1 MFHNPAHPSGKITDR
16 TIRQR
21 YVWPDMHRDIAKWCK
36 NCIECQ
42 QAKVSRHVKLT
53 PEHFVAPDGRFDQV
67 HIDIVGPLP
76 PSEGYSYCLT
86 MIDRFSRWTEATPLK
101 DISAQ
106 TIARAFYDTWI
117 SRYGTPRL
125 LTTDQGPQ
133 FESRLFAAL
142 LSLIGCERIRTTSYH
157 PASNGMIECWHR
169 VLKAAIMCHA
179 DVRWTRILSTILLG
193 LRSHVRADTNASPA
207 EFMFGTTLRL
217 PGEFFLP
224 DDCKPD
230 PNYFLEEFREYM
242 RQVRPVPV
250 AHKHKKRVFYFK
262 DLHNCTHVFLRNM
275 AKKALERP
283 YTGPHKVLQRVSD
296 RAFNI
301 DINENSKSVSVDLL
315 KPAYF
320 VSNDLT
326 DSPAPGENIIPDPP
340 ALKTY
345 SRKKVTFAPT
355 NK

>member
-1 MFHNPAHPSGKITDR
+1 MFHNPAHSSGKITDR

-53 PEHFVAPDGRFDQV
+53 PEHFVPPDGRFDQV

-133 FESRLFAAL
+133 FESCLFAAL

-157 PASNGMIECWHR
+157 PASNGMIERWHR

-179 DVRWTRILSTILLG
+179 DVRWTRTLSTILLG
-193 LRSHVRADTNASPA
+193 LRSHVRADKNASPA

-224 DDCKPD
+224 DDYKPD

-262 DLHNCTHVFLRNM
+262 DLYNCTHVFLRNV
-275 AKKALERP
+275 AKKAL
-283 YTGPHKVLQRVSD
+283 
-296 RAFNI
+296 
-301 DINENSKSVSVDLL
+301 
-315 KPAYF
+315 
-320 VSNDLT
+320 
-326 DSPAPGENIIPDPP
+326 
-340 ALKTY
+340 
-345 SRKKVTFAPT
+345 
-355 NK
+355 